1 MVCQSVI
8 TLIIEGHLPQVH
20 GYADDTQLYL
30 SFSPSK
36 SSNMESAIEAMTNCI
51 EDVRHWMI
59 SDRLMINDDKTEF
72 MIIGTRQQLA
82 KVEINNISVGDYSIK
97 PVPIVRDLA
106 AWLDSRL
113 SMATHVTK
121 TCSSA
126 FYQLH
131 NIRRVRKYL
140 SRESAE
146 TLIVMASYTAYLGAS

>member
-72 MIIGTRQQLA
+72 MIIGTRQQLT
-82 KVEINNISVGDYSIK
+82 KVEIDHII
-97 PVPIVRDLA
+97 
-106 AWLDSRL
+106 
-113 SMATHVTK
+113 
-121 TCSSA
+121 
-126 FYQLH
+126 
-131 NIRRVRKYL
+131 
-140 SRESAE
+140 
-146 TLIVMASYTAYLGAS
+146 